1 MMPHA
6 ATNSSTNAAPS
17 DHTPPPNLSK
27 AKKRPAPPPIKKGK
41 KGNRKKKK
49 GSAPATVIAEAVSV
63 GASFKLTPNHITNAF
78 KLVRDQVEEL
88 HGKWYSA
95 DDWCA
100 ILLHHTSFFNTCA
113 SQLIPNRLARAL
125 NSETAFGGPA
135 SLELYTSN
143 ECGVYLNR
151 HGQYKVCYYQVIKPG
166 NACINAPRP
175 NGVFHFDTF
184 QRPAVAN
191 PMTIPTTPH
200 RSSSQTTN
208 TSQTAAPAADTTNP
222 HIITSPSTT
231 NPITVTSPSPRSSIS
246 PPVPTVSPT
255 THNKHNNHSAAEL
268 RAQSWFH
275 STEAFKLFVPRG
287 CDIEDNDDVEA
298 AVTSAIKNRI
308 KALESGLSG
317 DWWTVVKNGNKKHTE
332 LCTWH
337 EQLSIDWKCRY
348 LIIALEEALQ
358 KMGKSIGRATWNDC
372 CETAVNTMI
381 RTPWYR
387 TTS

>member
-200 RSSSQTTN
+200 RSSSQTTIPVRRQLLQPIQPIP
-208 TSQTAAPAADTTNP
+208 TSSRHHPRPIPSPSRHHLLAVAYHHPFRQCHQPNTTNTT
-222 HIITSPSTT
+222 IILQRNCVHSLGFIQPRHSSCSCRED
-231 NPITVTSPSPRSSIS
+231 VTSKIMMMSK
-246 PPVPTVSPT
+246 PP
-255 THNKHNNHSAAEL
+255 
-268 RAQSWFH
+268 
-275 STEAFKLFVPRG
+275 
-287 CDIEDNDDVEA
+287 
-298 AVTSAIKNRI
+298 
-308 KALESGLSG
+308 
-317 DWWTVVKNGNKKHTE
+317 
-332 LCTWH
+332 
-337 EQLSIDWKCRY
+337 
-348 LIIALEEALQ
+348 
-358 KMGKSIGRATWNDC
+358 
-372 CETAVNTMI
+372 
-381 RTPWYR
+381 
-387 TTS
+387 